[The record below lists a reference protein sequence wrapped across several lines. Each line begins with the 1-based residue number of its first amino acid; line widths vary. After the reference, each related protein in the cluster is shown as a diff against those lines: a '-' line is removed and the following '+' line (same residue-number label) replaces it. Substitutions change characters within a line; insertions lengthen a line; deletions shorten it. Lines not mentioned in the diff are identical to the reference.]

1 MSYDTLIPKEF
12 LAPSWHQVQDLLF
25 RVILFG
31 MIFVYPEEEIAI
43 QNLALR
49 LEEESGIYDG
59 WSRWTVL
66 NPSFFKGEES
76 LPRTPFER
84 PRRNEI
90 FTELDAWR
98 SFRNLLRHH
107 HSFITPSFESDVA
120 LCGLG
125 KQIERSGAK
134 LGFKTRQGRAFSNY
148 FNEKTNRRSIRE
160 SPLYELS
167 KEGVWCQLIEEPS
180 CLKILGIL
188 NTGRPKNLQNFVS
201 CLMSLAIGELGFKM
215 IYGHPMMVPNE
226 DRYPHNGSTDKRFK
240 KWKNGKLEMDGET
253 KSFVLNRL
261 FKFWL
266 LMGFNLL
273 WSPDEGKELCVGA
286 LSSEYRKTLLT
297 HDKEAWN
304 QIFEGP
310 ITQL

>member
-1 MSYDTLIPKEF
+1 
-12 LAPSWHQVQDLLF
+12 V
-25 RVILFG
+25 V
-31 MIFVYPEEEIAI
+31 FVYPEEKAAV
-43 QNLALR
+43 QALSQR
-49 LEEESGIYDG
+49 IEEESGSFDG
-59 WSRWTVL
+59 WEKWTIL

-76 LPRTPFER
+76 LPVNPFER

-107 HSFITPSFESDVA
+107 HSFITPSFEGDVA

-125 KQIERSGAK
+125 KQIGHSGAK

-148 FNEKTNRRSIRE
+148 FNERTNRRDIRE
-160 SPLYELS
+160 SPLYEIS

-180 CLKILGIL
+180 SLKILGIV
-188 NTGRPKNLQNFVS
+188 NTGRPRNLQNFVS

-240 KWKNGKLEMDGET
+240 KWKTVKLEIDGET
-253 KSFVLNRL
+253 ESFELNRL
-261 FKFWL
+261 YRLWL
-266 LMGFNLL
+266 RMGFELL
-273 WSPDEGKELCVGA
+273 FSPNEGQQLCVGI
-286 LSSEYRKTLLT
+286 LSAEYREELLQ
-297 HDKEAWN
+297 HNEAWS
-304 QIFEGP
+304 
-310 ITQL
+310 QLLEKDI

>member
-1 MSYDTLIPKEF
+1 
-12 LAPSWHQVQDLLF
+12 
-25 RVILFG
+25 

-43 QNLALR
+43 QNLAQR

-98 SFRNLLRHH
+98 SFRDLLRRH
-107 HSFITPSFESDVA
+107 HSFITPSFKDEVS

-125 KQIERSGAK
+125 KQIGHSGAK

-148 FNEKTNRRSIRE
+148 FNENKNRRDIRE

-240 KWKNGKLEMDGET
+240 KWKTVKLEIDGET
-253 KSFVLNRL
+253 ESFELNRL
-261 FKFWL
+261 YRLWL
-266 LMGFNLL
+266 RMGFKLL
-273 WSPDEGKELCVGA
+273 FSPDEGQLQLCVGM
-286 LSSEYRKTLLT
+286 LSENFREELLQYNQ
-297 HDKEAWN
+297 AWS
-304 QIFEGP
+304 
-310 ITQL
+310 QLLEKDI